1 MRTTFGEISLFNDD
15 LCFQDTSFIWN
26 GKGWKESKLGERQ
39 RDYRRCETERCSE
52 SSERVAAWV
61 VNLTVGQFLLKL
73 EKG

>member
-1 MRTTFGEISLFNDD
+1 MRTTLGEISLFNDD

-39 RDYRRCETERCSE
+39 RDDRRCEMERC
-52 SSERVAAWV
+52 SERVAARV